1 MRTKLLTIA
10 LMGLISGK
18 LMAQYSF
25 FPFDTDAKDANKK
38 IVCTASEDG
47 IAFVTDTARG
57 PVIEF
62 DGSNG
67 YLQLGSNAFNFDA
80 MTFNVWF
87 LWDVPASVWWVRIFD
102 FGKPD
107 NPDPGNHDVNFLTTF
122 AFEDKL
128 RWVIHS
134 DEAAGGIDT
143 ILMSKAKIDVK
154 KWYMLTCVHGGGK
167 AELYLN
173 GELQSSKSIGFKAS
187 DLVYDNCYVGKSNWA
202 ADALFKGRMDNMAI
216 YNKALTADEI
226 AQLYQ
231 SQLPTVVR
239 GTQNA
244 NVSIFSRPGRIVAQL
259 PASLSQATI
268 VVYNV
273 AGLEVAKIKA
283 NSATTELPVKSGLY
297 LVKVSSGSQNYTAKV
312 MVR

>member
-10 LMGLISGK
+10 ALSLLGGS
-18 LMAQYSF
+18 LMAQYAY

-47 IAFVTDTARG
+47 IAFVSDAVRG
-57 PVIEF
+57 QVIEF
-62 DGSNG
+62 DGTNG
-67 YLQLGSNAFNFDA
+67 YLQLGNNAFNFDA

-87 LWDVPASVWWVRIFD
+87 YWDVPASVWWVRIFD

-134 DEAAGGIDT
+134 QQAAGGVDT
-143 ILMSKAKIDVK
+143 VLMSKAKLDVQ

-167 AELYLN
+167 AALYLN
-173 GELQSSKSIGFKAS
+173 GELQDTKDIGFKAS
-187 DLVYDNCYVGKSNWA
+187 DLVYDNCYIGKSNWA

-231 SQLPTVVR
+231 TQQSTAVRTSQVAGV
-239 GTQNA
+239 
-244 NVSIFSRPGRIVAQL
+244 NVFGRAGKIVAQL
-259 PASLSQATI
+259 PASMSKAT
-268 VVYNV
+268 VTVYNV
-273 AGLEVAKIKA
+273 AGLEIAKIKA
-283 NSATTELPVKSGLY
+283 NGQMSEIPVQSGLY
-297 LVKVSSGSQNYTAKV
+297 LVKVNAGTQNYVTKV

>member
-1 MRTKLLTIA
+1 MRTRLLTIA
-10 LMGLISGK
+10 AVSLLSGS

-25 FPFDTDAKDANKK
+25 FPFDADAKDANKK
-38 IVCTASEDG
+38 IICTPSEDG
-47 IAFVTDTARG
+47 IAFVTDTVRG
-57 PVIEF
+57 QVIEF
-62 DGSNG
+62 DGTNG
-67 YLQLGSNAFNFDA
+67 YLQLGNNAFNFDA

-87 LWDVPASVWWVRIFD
+87 FWDVAEHVWWVRIFD
-102 FGKPD
+102 FGKPAV
-107 NPDPGNHDVNFLTTF
+107 PDPGNRDVNFLTTF

-134 DEAAGGIDT
+134 EDDPGGIDT
-143 ILMSKAKIDVK
+143 ILLSKAKIDVQ

-173 GELQSSKSIGFKAS
+173 GELQASKQIGFKAS
-187 DLVYDNCYVGKSNWA
+187 DLMYDNCYIGKSNWP

-216 YNKALTADEI
+216 YNKALTAEEI

-231 SQLPTVVR
+231 AQQSTAVR
-239 GTQNA
+239 VQKTNGVN
-244 NVSIFSRPGRIVAQL
+244 IFGRPGRIVAQL
-259 PASLSQATI
+259 PASLANASL

-273 AGLEVAKIKA
+273 AGLEIAKIKA
-283 NSATTELPVKSGLY
+283 NGQLTEIPVQSGLY
-297 LVKVSSGSQNYTAKV
+297 LVKVATATQNHVAKV